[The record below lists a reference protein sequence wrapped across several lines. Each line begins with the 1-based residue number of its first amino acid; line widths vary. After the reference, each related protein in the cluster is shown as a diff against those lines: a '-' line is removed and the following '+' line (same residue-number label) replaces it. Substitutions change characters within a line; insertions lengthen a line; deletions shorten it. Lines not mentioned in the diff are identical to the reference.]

1 MNRGNVVTS
10 NLVRLFTSLCR
21 YGDNIGDS
29 IACRRLYYRLRGRQ
43 FHLPLTRC
51 RGEYPNQWTNYNL
64 ASTALSCKPR
74 AQIRELQTMW
84 PTYKEKEGEQKNGF
98 LVDAQ
103 EMILILARIA
113 IVSTV
118 ITILLVAYLITRL
131 TCANFFPTILRKGI
145 EFLGPIFIKFGQ
157 WISTRWDVFPRDV
170 CNTLSQ
176 LQRNATSH
184 SWLYTERLLEATYGP
199 SWRNL
204 FVRFDD
210 KEPIGSGCCAQVYK
224 AWIDQNATWEPQ
236 MSHFMDNKALNG
248 SDKLASASPR
258 TRNLQTIAV
267 KVLHPGIESQLKR
280 DIAIMRGLC
289 KCVTYF
295 IPKLYWLNLT
305 DCIDE
310 FARIMENQVDMRLE
324 ASNLVRFSANFS
336 KRNDIIFPYPYTHL
350 TRRRILVE
358 SFHEGA
364 PISDYLKYN
373 DAILQRRLARIGIA
387 MVLQMIFKD
396 NFIHCD
402 LHPGNILV
410 EKTVVPKASLF
421 NTFWRVII
429 PDYTE
434 HDSRLI
440 ILDCGLVVS
449 LNERCRQ
456 NLRDV
461 FYLVLTK
468 NSEMA
473 AQYILEHSSHMT
485 PDSDGFKCSI
495 KNIVK
500 SHFSNPF
507 NVSVSTVVSQ
517 LFSAMIHHRV
527 KQDGSFSSVIL
538 SMLVIENLGRC
549 LDPKIDIFTEM
560 LPYVLRSVI

>member
-1 MNRGNVVTS
+1 MSLHLNF
-10 NLVRLFTSLCR
+10 VRHFTSLCR
-21 YGDNIGDS
+21 YGDGIIVLEGVNFI
-29 IACRRLYYRLRGRQ
+29 RRRGV
-43 FHLPLTRC
+43 
-51 RGEYPNQWTNYNL
+51 
-64 ASTALSCKPR
+64 AA
-74 AQIRELQTMW
+74 IRELQTVW
-84 PTYKEKEGEQKNGF
+84 PTYKEKEEEEQKNGF
-98 LVDAQ
+98 LADAQ
-103 EMILILARIA
+103 EMILVLVRIA
-113 IVSTV
+113 VVGTI
-118 ITILLVAYLITRL
+118 ITTLLVAYLITRL
-131 TCANFFPTILRKGI
+131 THVSLFPTILRKGI
-145 EFLGPIFIKFGQ
+145 EFLGPIFVKFGQ

-176 LQRNATSH
+176 LQRNATPH
-184 SWLYTERLLEATYGP
+184 SWLYTEHLLEATYGP

-224 AWIDQNATWEPQ
+224 AWIDQNATWKPQ
-236 MSHFMDNKALNG
+236 ISHFVDNKALNG
-248 SDKLASASPR
+248 SDKLAPASLR
-258 TRNLQTIAV
+258 TKNLQIIAV
-267 KVLHPGIESQLKR
+267 KVLHPGIEGQLKR
-280 DIAIMRGLC
+280 DIAIMRGFS

-295 IPKLYWLNLT
+295 IPKLHWLSLT

-310 FARIMENQVDMRLE
+310 FARVMENQVDMRLE

-336 KRNDIIFPYPYTHL
+336 KRNDIMFPYPYTHL

-364 PISDYLKYN
+364 PISDYLVYD

-410 EKTVVPKASLF
+410 EKTVVPKAMSLF
-421 NTFWRVII
+421 NTFWRVIT
-429 PDYTE
+429 PDYAE

-461 FYLVLTK
+461 FYSVLMR
-468 NSEMA
+468 NGEMA

-485 PDSDGFKCSI
+485 PDPDGFKCSI

-500 SHFSNPF
+500 SHFSNPL
-507 NVSVSTVVSQ
+507 NVNVSTVVSE
-517 LFSAMIHHRV
+517 LFSAMIHYRV

-538 SMLVIENLGRC
+538 SMLVIEGLGRC
-549 LDPKIDIFTEM
+549 LDPEVDIFTEI
-560 LPYVLRSVI
+560 LPYVLSSVIYNK